1 MDRLSRNFVYRIQ
14 SGEAV
19 NLALEDDVAFAM
31 GCPVRMSSRGKEV
44 DGEIVCFSRVQT
56 NDKIDTK
63 YSVLI
68 CDGSISKIIQGVS
81 SRQVKFRL
89 CLHPV
94 TKAEKQADRPVPHVS
109 IGSESASNHS
119 SETSNQTRQLKW
131 KPPSPKKRKALSDR
145 DLNQTLE
152 KIAKKTPELSLF
164 LTVPQWVL
172 RAKSNLVGELS
183 FYCSCLQMNALLH
196 ELLTFM

>member
-14 SGEAV
+14 SGDAV

-56 NDKIDTK
+56 NDRIDTK

-68 CDGSISKIIQGVS
+68 CDGSISKVIQGVS
-81 SRQVKFRL
+81 IRQVKFRL

-94 TKAEKQADRPVPHVS
+94 TKAEKQADRPVPRVS
-109 IGSESASNHS
+109 IGSESESNQS

-164 LTVPQWVL
+164 LTAPQWVL
-172 RAKSNLVGELS
+172 RAKGYLVGELS

-196 ELLTFM
+196 ELVTFM